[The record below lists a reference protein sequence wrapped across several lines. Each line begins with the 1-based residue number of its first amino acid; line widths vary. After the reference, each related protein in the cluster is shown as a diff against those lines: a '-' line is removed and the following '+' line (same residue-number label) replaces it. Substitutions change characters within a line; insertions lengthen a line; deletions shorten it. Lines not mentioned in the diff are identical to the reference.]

1 MEPSIFTK
9 IINREIPAHIIYED
23 GETLAFLDIRP
34 ASDGHA
40 LVVPK
45 QQVDHFDDLD
55 DDTYQAVMQTVK
67 TVSQRIRNTLN
78 PQRVGLVVFGFDV
91 PHAHVHVIPLYQGNE
106 IAIKHIDPSQA
117 SNEKLADVAAKL
129 RDSS

>member
-23 GETLAFLDIRP
+23 DDTLAFLDIRP
-34 ASDGHA
+34 ASEGHA

-45 QQVDHFDDLD
+45 QQIDHFDDLD
-55 DDTYQAVMQTVK
+55 DKVYQAVMRTVK
-67 TVSQRIRNTLN
+67 AVSKQMRNALN

-91 PHAHVHVIPLYQGNE
+91 PHAHVHVIPLYEGNE
-106 IAIKHIDPSQA
+106 IAIKHADPSEATDEQLKA
-117 SNEKLADVAAKL
+117 VAEKLAQN
-129 RDSS
+129 S